1 MVNSYQPERYL
12 GIMRCAKERGWR
24 VDVESRYAPPRNWH
38 GDGVIVNVLKSPAL
52 VRCVRHFIQ
61 EGISVVDLS
70 DSYPD
75 ITIPRVTEDNRA
87 IGRMAAA
94 HLCEHGFSRAA
105 FFSKEWSR
113 LHELRLAGFSDGWD
127 GERPMR
133 LSLANLHELE
143 VSPKPVGVFCF
154 NDYNA
159 QILELECLKLGLH
172 VPEDIAIIGVDNN
185 TMFCENVPVPL
196 SSVALD
202 FEHIS
207 YCGARV
213 LADILDGR
221 PPAEMT
227 QLIPPTGIKTRRSTD
242 ILTDENPDM
251 SRALK
256 LIHQNLSRPYGATQI
271 AASLGF
277 SRAKVDRLFAS
288 VLGRSVGEEIVRQ
301 RVAKA
306 QRLLSETD
314 WPLESIAAETGFC
327 HASYL
332 VKAFKKATDSTPHV
346 WRRHY
351 RPRNERGE
359 TLF

>member
-1 MVNSYQPERYL
+1 
-12 GIMRCAKERGWR
+12 
-24 VDVESRYAPPRNWH
+24 
-38 GDGVIVNVLKSPAL
+38 
-52 VRCVRHFIQ
+52 
-61 EGISVVDLS
+61 
-70 DSYPD
+70 
-75 ITIPRVTEDNRA
+75 
-87 IGRMAAA
+87 
-94 HLCEHGFSRAA
+94 
-105 FFSKEWSR
+105 
-113 LHELRLAGFSDGWD
+113 
-127 GERPMR
+127 MR

-172 VPEDIAIIGVDNN
+172 IPEDIAIIGVDNN

-202 FEHIS
+202 FEYIS
-207 YCGARV
+207 YCGSRV

-221 PPAEMT
+221 PPVEMT
-227 QLIPPTGIKTRRSTD
+227 QLIQPTGIRTRRSTD

-256 LIHQNLSRPYGATQI
+256 LIHQNLSRPYGSPQI

-314 WPLESIAAETGFC
+314 WTLESIAAETGFC

-332 VKAFKKATDSTPHV
+332 VKAFKKATVKRVIDTV
-346 WRRHY
+346 
-351 RPRNERGE
+351 
-359 TLF
+359 LLIQ

>member
-1 MVNSYQPERYL
+1 
-12 GIMRCAKERGWR
+12 
-24 VDVESRYAPPRNWH
+24 
-38 GDGVIVNVLKSPAL
+38 
-52 VRCVRHFIQ
+52 
-61 EGISVVDLS
+61 
-70 DSYPD
+70 
-75 ITIPRVTEDNRA
+75 
-87 IGRMAAA
+87 
-94 HLCEHGFSRAA
+94 
-105 FFSKEWSR
+105 
-113 LHELRLAGFSDGWD
+113 
-127 GERPMR
+127 MR
-133 LSLANLHELE
+133 LSLANLHELV

-154 NDYNA
+154 SDYNA

-172 VPEDIAIIGVDNN
+172 IPEDIAIIGVDNN
-185 TMFCENVPVPL
+185 TLFCENVPVPL

-202 FEHIS
+202 FEYIS

-221 PPAEMT
+221 PPVEMT
-227 QLIPPTGIKTRRSTD
+227 QLIQPTGIRTRRSTD

-256 LIHQNLSRPYGATQI
+256 LIHQNLSRPYGAPQI
-271 AASLGF
+271 AATLGF

-288 VLGRSVGEEIVRQ
+288 VLERSVGEEIVRQ

-332 VKAFKKATDSTPHV
+332 VKAFKKATGSTPHV

-359 TLF
+359 TLFWLKMPRERLVPKGKDEKVLLFRFFWRGQMPDNRLRRYFVYFTMTRHRLSGASDDITVDVVPATRTDKDTPFLFKSAQKINALHACSRSITPMERRVSCKSPSRIASRMSRSIY